1 MTSATSFSS
10 YSVAILKNKSF
21 SRDSWYVEKGIALPP
36 AGIST
41 NIGVSTSKKPLLFIK
56 FRTDEIALDLF
67 TAISKDSS
75 LEMRSKYLCLYLI
88 SLSFKPDH
96 LSEVKK

>member
-1 MTSATSFSS
+1 M
-10 YSVAILKNKSF
+10 
-21 SRDSWYVEKGIALPP
+21 
-36 AGIST
+36 
-41 NIGVSTSKKPLLFIK
+41 
-56 FRTDEIALDLF
+56 ALDLF

-96 LSEVKK
+96 LSGKGLIALVKITISCKSKVSSPLRVLNKCPSTPTISPISINSKKSLFISDSSSL